1 MQCYNNVGSQP
12 SISRCAW
19 LGVGVTVSPLV
30 SPRDIQFSSVQFQD
44 EIEQEMIWMIDVIH
58 YDQHLVNKVDF
69 QG

>member
-1 MQCYNNVGSQP
+1 MLDLQVCVAGCGSYGLA
-12 SISRCAW
+12 SSFSRRH
-19 LGVGVTVSPLV
+19 T
-30 SPRDIQFSSVQFQD
+30 VQFQD